1 MKIYKL
7 FIAFLFPAFVNAQV
21 SADKPKLIVGIMVD
35 QMRNDYLFRFE
46 DGYGEGGFKRL
57 MKDGYYCANHH
68 FSYTPTST
76 GPGHASVYTGTT
88 PSVHGIVGNN
98 WYDPLTKEGMYC
110 VQDKSVR
117 TVGIANADGQMSP
130 RNLQTTT
137 ITDELRLFWNMRSKV
152 VGVALKDRG
161 AILPAGKL
169 GTAYWFSKSDFISS
183 SYYMENLPAW
193 VVKFNKENR
202 VQKYIDAGW
211 KPNLSL
217 DAYTAS
223 LPDDNPYEKILAGEG
238 KPVMPKNFK
247 ALAEENGA
255 AELVKLSPYG
265 NTITFDFAKAALV
278 NEELGKDEITDFL
291 AVSFSSPDYIGHA
304 YGPRAVEVQDM
315 YLKFDQELEDFL
327 KFLDREVGKGAYL
340 VFLTAD
346 HGAAEVATFSM
357 DINLPGGM
365 LNTKSLLA
373 QFQILMEE
381 IHPEG
386 LNLIENLGDE
396 RLYFDR
402 ERVKA
407 AGLNVDDLAQTVA
420 DKIARLEGVYAAY
433 PSRDVIMGGAQNFPL
448 LQLQRGLHPTF
459 AGDVVWVLKSG
470 YLDYGKTGTT
480 HGSPWR
486 YDTHSPMFFF
496 GKGVT
501 PGITYRETNIRD
513 IAPTISMML
522 NLPLPSGSTG
532 NPIESL
538 LLNK

>member
-1 MKIYKL
+1 MKNIL
-7 FIAFLFPAFVNAQV
+7 AFTALLTVTLGSAQV
-21 SADKPKLIVGIMVD
+21 AQDKPKLIVGIMVD

-46 DGYGEGGFKRL
+46 DGYGNDGFKRL
-57 MKDGYYCANHH
+57 MKDGFYCANHH

-98 WYDPLTKEGMYC
+98 WYDPKTRESMYC
-110 VQDKSVR
+110 VEDKSVR
-117 TVGIANADGQMSP
+117 TIGIANADGQMSP

-137 ITDELRLFWNMRSKV
+137 LTDELRLFWNMRSKV
-152 VGVALKDRG
+152 VGIALKDRG

-183 SYYMENLPAW
+183 SYYMEKLPDW

-202 VQKYIDAGW
+202 VKKYIEAGW
-211 KPNLSL
+211 KPSLSL

-223 LPDDNPYEKILAGEG
+223 LPDDNLYEKIFVGEE
-238 KPVMPKNFK
+238 KPLLPKNFK
-247 ALAEENGA
+247 KLADANNPN
-255 AELVKLSPYG
+255 ELVRLSPYG
-265 NTITFDFAKAALV
+265 NTITFDFAKAAV
-278 NEELGKDEITDFL
+278 MNEDMGKDEFTDFL
-291 AVSFSSPDYIGHA
+291 AVSFSTPDYIGHA

-315 YLKFDQELEDFL
+315 YLKFDQELAEFL
-327 KFLDREVGKGAYL
+327 KFLDREVGVGEYL

-346 HGAAEVATFSM
+346 HGAAEVATFSADM
-357 DINLPGGM
+357 NLPGGFVKS
-365 LNTKSLLA
+365 KSLLE
-373 QFQILMEE
+373 QFQIFMNE

-386 LNLIENLGDE
+386 MSLIENIGEEQLFFNREAVEAAGLNLIELTE
-396 RLYFDR
+396 
-402 ERVKA
+402 
-407 AGLNVDDLAQTVA
+407 TVA
-420 DKIARLEGVYAAY
+420 LKISRMEGIYAAY
-433 PSRDVIMGGAQNFPL
+433 PSRDVIMSGGQNFPL
-448 LQLQRGLHPTF
+448 SQLQRGLHPSL

-470 YLDYGKTGTT
+470 YIDYGSVGTT

-486 YDTHSPMFFF
+486 YDTHIPLIFF
-496 GKGVT
+496 GKGVL
-501 PGITYRETNIRD
+501 PGITYGETNIRD

-538 LLNK
+538 LLNR